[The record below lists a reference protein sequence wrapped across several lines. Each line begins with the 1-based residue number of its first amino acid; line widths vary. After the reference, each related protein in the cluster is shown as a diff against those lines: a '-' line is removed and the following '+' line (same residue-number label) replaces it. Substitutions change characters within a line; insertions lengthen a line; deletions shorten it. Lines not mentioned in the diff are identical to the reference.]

1 MRLRNLGFVAL
12 LAIAVAVVSGCN
24 PDKNKLL
31 FKPQAGAKR
40 LVDTEEAMN
49 MSMSLMGMSM
59 NFGTAKEYT
68 FEFAPK
74 ETDAAGVTT
83 FDTTIKSV
91 KFEMT
96 GLEGL
101 MGGLGGP
108 GGPQIPGMPGGD
120 DPFGIKSLKA
130 AVKSAEGQTFTVK
143 VNKLGEVTEVSG
155 ADAIADKASAL
166 YKAPALGA
174 QVPPKQV
181 LKFHLGDN
189 TMKYSMMGIFT
200 ARPDKKLNIGD
211 TWQNKVNGGDNM
223 AEVVGDATFTVKERA
238 NGTVTAE
245 SVSKV
250 EIKPGQEMQQQMGK
264 VPGFTM
270 EMSGQGSGTAKFDE
284 ATGWLID
291 YVDIAKVPGKMSFPA
306 GQMGNVSMNI
316 EASYKVSYKSYPG

>member
-12 LAIAVAVVSGCN
+12 LAIAVVVGSGCN

-130 AVKSAEGQTFTVK
+130 AVKSAEGQSFTVK
-143 VNKLGEVTEVSG
+143 VDKLGEVTEVSG

-250 EIKPGQEMQQQMGK
+250 EIKPGPEMQQQMGK
-264 VPGFTM
+264 LPGFTM

-284 ATGWLID
+284 ATGWLVD